1 MRYDGMKTLLK
12 QYMYKD
18 RMTVSRQIAAVDEEG
33 ADDYTM
39 KDVYTDVPCHLG
51 IYEIS
56 MTGKQTDR
64 ADEMQQRLRVD
75 CSPEYEILASDVLTL
90 KTEAGDTLVLRA
102 GKPFRYATHTEINAE
117 REGED
122 A

>member
-18 RMTVSRQIAAVDEEG
+18 RMTVSRQIADVDEEG

-56 MTGKQTDR
+56 MTGRRIGQIR
-64 ADEMQQRLRVD
+64 
-75 CSPEYEILASDVLTL
+75 CSRGFGLTAL
-90 KTEAGDTLVLRA
+90 PSMKSLPMTC
-102 GKPFRYATHTEINAE
+102 
-117 REGED
+117 
-122 A
+122 